1 MHPEKGAGRD
11 SKTQKNLLR
20 GVINELKLNGANDVK
35 NSNHISDSLGD
46 KLDYLAELYSKSMDD
61 EASTAGDDLEK
72 EKEQRTIFQRMASSL
87 GALKDSAKETAK
99 KTGTSAVKG
108 GKGLMGM
115 IGKTLSGALVGGG
128 AILAGAGLLAGGAG
142 MFLKELNN
150 MDVDKIKEN
159 VKGLLSIQDD
169 FGGAG
174 EFFKKGGTF
183 TLAMA
188 GIGIGLAV
196 FSAGSTVA
204 GMSQKLLDKFST
216 NWADGVKENVVTLM
230 SIEKE
235 LGGAG
240 AFLGDSA
247 TFVLAMTGIAAGLAI
262 FGLGSAVAG
271 VGAGLPDAISKF
283 TSGNSFAQGIKDNV
297 LTLLSISDELGGKV
311 SLLAESTTFYAAMSG
326 IGVGL
331 AVFGMGAGIA
341 GLANGLNNFSNP
353 DWAQSIV
360 NNAVVLLSLKDQ
372 LGGKIA
378 LLSESGVFLAAMTG
392 IGAGLAVFGVG
403 AGISRFMKEG
413 MGSSIKTNVV
423 ELMSISE
430 HVGGDF
436 DLKADKVR
444 IGLGHLGDGLRN
456 FTGGG
461 IGAALT
467 NMGVGIIEFFTPGK
481 SPIEKILAIG
491 DKSEQINKAATG
503 IDRLKIALEKLSG
516 IEFKGGNINIAGM
529 LDDFGH
535 LPRLLDGLANGN
547 PSGEPIEF
555 ETRGMNKTIDFR
567 NGILD
572 PSLKVPQIN
581 KVMTEV
587 NSALGFGTPRNAA
600 MAPAQSESNANSGG
614 GAGNVNV
621 AQDNSSKTN
630 IVQNAATLV
639 QSEPATNP
647 LDTTVISA

>member
-1 MHPEKGAGRD
+1 MEEMHPEKGAGRD
-11 SKTQKNLLR
+11 AKTQKNLLR

-99 KTGTSAVKG
+99 KTGKSAVKG

-216 NWADGVKENVVTLM
+216 NWADGVKENVVTLL
-230 SIEKE
+230 SISDE
-235 LGGAG
+235 LGGNVSMLADSG
-240 AFLGDSA
+240 TFL
-247 TFVLAMTGIAAGLAI
+247 LAMTGIAAGLAV

-271 VGAGLPDAISKF
+271 VGAGLPDAISKMSQG
-283 TSGNSFAQGIKDNV
+283 TSFSQSIKDNV
-297 LTLLSISDELGGKV
+297 ITLLSIKDELGGNIA
-311 SLLAESTTFYAAMSG
+311 LLADSGVFYAAMTG

-331 AVFGMGAGIA
+331 GVFGMGAGIA

-353 DWAQSIV
+353 EWAQSIV
-360 NNAVVLLSLKDQ
+360 DNVVVLLSLKNH
-372 LGGKIA
+372 LGGN
-378 LLSESGVFLAAMTG
+378 LSMLED
-392 IGAGLAVFGVG
+392 
-403 AGISRFMKEG
+403 
-413 MGSSIKTNVV
+413 
-423 ELMSISE
+423 
-430 HVGGDF
+430 GG
-436 DLKADKVR
+436 
-444 IGLGHLGDGLRN
+444 
-456 FTGGG
+456 
-461 IGAALT
+461 
-467 NMGVGIIEFFTPGK
+467 
-481 SPIEKILAIG
+481 
-491 DKSEQINKAATG
+491 
-503 IDRLKIALEKLSG
+503 
-516 IEFKGGNINIAGM
+516 
-529 LDDFGH
+529 
-535 LPRLLDGLANGN
+535 
-547 PSGEPIEF
+547 
-555 ETRGMNKTIDFR
+555 
-567 NGILD
+567 
-572 PSLKVPQIN
+572 
-581 KVMTEV
+581 
-587 NSALGFGTPRNAA
+587 
-600 MAPAQSESNANSGG
+600 
-614 GAGNVNV
+614 
-621 AQDNSSKTN
+621 
-630 IVQNAATLV
+630 
-639 QSEPATNP
+639 
-647 LDTTVISA
+647 

>member
-1 MHPEKGAGRD
+1 MEEMHPDKGAGRD
-11 SKTQKNLLR
+11 AKTQKNLLR
-20 GVINELKLNGANDVK
+20 GVINELKLNGANDAK

-46 KLDYLAELYSKSMDD
+46 KLDYLAELYSKSMED
-61 EASTAGDDLEK
+61 EASTAGDDLEEKK
-72 EKEQRTIFQRMASSL
+72 ERITIFQRMSSSL

-99 KTGTSAVKG
+99 RTKKSAVKG

-216 NWADGVKENVVTLM
+216 NWADGVKENVVTLL
-230 SIEKE
+230 SISDE
-235 LGGAG
+235 LGNVSMLA
-240 AFLGDSA
+240 DSA
-247 TFVLAMTGIAAGLAI
+247 TFLLAMTGIAAGLAV

-283 TSGNSFAQGIKDNV
+283 ASGKSFSQSIKDNV
-297 LTLLSISDELGGKV
+297 LTLLSIKDELGGNIKM
-311 SLLAESTTFYAAMSG
+311 LADSGVFLAAMTG

-331 AVFGMGAGIA
+331 AVFGIGSGVA
-341 GLANGLNNFSNP
+341 GLTGGLNNFSNP

-360 NNAVVLLSLKDQ
+360 DNTVVLLSLKDH
-372 LGGKIA
+372 LGGNIKA
-378 LLSESGVFLAAMTG
+378 LQDGQTFGLTMAG

-403 AGISRFMKEG
+403 AGISRFMKPD
-413 MGSSIKTNVV
+413 MGASIKSNVV

-444 IGLGHLGDGLRN
+444 IGLGHLGNGLKN

-481 SPIEKILAIG
+481 SPIEKILSIG

-503 IDRLKIALEKLSG
+503 IDRLKIAMEKLSG
-516 IEFKGGNINIAGM
+516 IEFKGGNIDIAGM

-547 PSGEPIEF
+547 PSGEPIVF
-555 ETRGMNKTIDFR
+555 ETSGINKKIDFR

-572 PSLKVPQIN
+572 PTLKVPQIN

-587 NSALGFGTPRNAA
+587 NSALGFGTPRNAG
-600 MAPAQSESNANSGG
+600 MANAQSESNANSGG
-614 GAGNVNV
+614 GAGNVTV
-621 AQDNSSKTN
+621 VQDNSTKTN
-630 IVQNAATLV
+630 SSNSSSTIAP
-639 QSEPATNP
+639 SEPATDP
-647 LDTTVISA
+647 LDKTA